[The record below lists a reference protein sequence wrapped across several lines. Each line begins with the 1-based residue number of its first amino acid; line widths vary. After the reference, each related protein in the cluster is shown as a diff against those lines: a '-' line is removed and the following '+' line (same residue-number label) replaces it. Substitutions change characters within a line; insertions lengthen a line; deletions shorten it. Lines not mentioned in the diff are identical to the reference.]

1 MVRYGALAR
10 TVRAVA
16 ATSAQV
22 PVVVVVIIDDAD
34 CLDEGLAF
42 TLIDARP
49 GRPVRATP

>member
-1 MVRYGALAR
+1 MDRYGALAR

-22 PVVVVVIIDDAD
+22 PVVVIIDDAD